1 MDALVAGEC
10 KIATP
15 TEVVGSQGPAYSGA
29 GITGLT
35 YDGVALLYG
44 RTCKLKIVVQK

>member
-1 MDALVAGEC
+1 MTIP

-15 TEVVGSQGPAYSGA
+15 TGVVGGKGPAYSGA
-29 GITGLT
+29 GIAGLT

>member
-1 MDALVAGEC
+1 L
-10 KIATP
+10 TP
-15 TEVVGSQGPAYSGA
+15 PPGGGGSRGPAYSGA